1 MNNSTLGTEALIISS
16 YKAQYFTPIIT
27 NINNT
32 INTTNTIKTTD
43 FFSVVCFYGS
53 ATNHLEL
60 GIWVVDLVQNKF
72 NTSTLFK

>member
-27 NINNT
+27 NIND
-32 INTTNTIKTTD
+32 NTTTTIKPTD